1 VGLEEVRADFLN
13 VPTSFPYSYGSPF
26 CIASFFMGCKTP
38 FKNQIWDP
46 GGELGGEKKHNTFVA
61 KRVIQQYMEL
71 PDALHVTT
79 WGPLVAAR
87 IFVSGGRKNQTSFDS
102 SRTAWGE
109 FLAALLMKCLCRY
122 YPQLFYLAGASC
134 SNYQCS
140 HVLKC
145 LLTID
150 CRGKK
155 EVSVSNLRMRQGFTS
170 WWYSDA
176 GASVSL

>member
-1 VGLEEVRADFLN
+1 MGLEEVRADFLN

-46 GGELGGEKKHNTFVA
+46 GGELGGEKNHNTFVA
-61 KRVIQQYMEL
+61 KGVIQQYMEL

-102 SRTAWGE
+102 SRAAWGE
-109 FLAALLMKCLCRY
+109 FLAALLMKCYSVGITPSCFTWQEL
-122 YPQLFYLAGASC
+122 LAAITSALMCWNASL
-134 SNYQCS
+134 Q
-140 HVLKC
+140 
-145 LLTID
+145 
-150 CRGKK
+150 
-155 EVSVSNLRMRQGFTS
+155 
-170 WWYSDA
+170 
-176 GASVSL
+176 